1 MDNNQTSSAIKEQDF
16 LNNNLGLIEKIW
28 HFHQLDAERLAQFT
42 AELQHFSVRL
52 PLVGSF
58 SAGKSSLINFL
69 VKDRLLAANVNPETC
84 LPAEIRY
91 AANERI
97 TLNVPGKSPAVL
109 HRSDL
114 REGNFSTM
122 PENSWLDIAAPFPSL
137 SDMEGITLVDMPGWS
152 SGNDRHSQAID
163 NYLWRSSAYCLV
175 VSVDEGGLKES
186 LKRIIEELALNKKPM
201 MLVITKADK
210 KPADEVANVSAH
222 IQQEVEAITGT
233 PLLSVSIA
241 RRADADNFVA
251 ALQKLAPLNA
261 QLFHQRVGMAGQS
274 LLSDLLHHLDKLR
287 NSNNFTLDEIKDQRE
302 KVIQEQQALN
312 QELVQTEQ
320 QLRGEMNN
328 VERYI
333 EQEFENRLKNQLES
347 LTSEVLNGG
356 DIKGSVGTA
365 LRMAYTSGV
374 ENRLKPLI
382 KRKLAHF
389 EKLSA
394 ESLSG
399 VNINHSFALNNDNS
413 SLVNSILTQFLPILL
428 NVLAKT
434 PWLAPV
440 AVILKTLISSIF
452 NKIEQDMA
460 REQQHE
466 RARHYV
472 LHDLIPD
479 CMAKVR
485 PHISNTLLKTTDDIM
500 QSIREE
506 IDSKVA
512 AYQFSLRQLEQQLA
526 AEEAADNDNRARIQ
540 REYDA
545 ISTLQRELK
554 EYADA

>member
-1 MDNNQTSSAIKEQDF
+1 MDNNQKSLVIKEQDF
-16 LNNNLGLIEKIW
+16 LNKNLGFIKKIW
-28 HFHQLDAERLAQFT
+28 HAHQLEAERLTQFA

-69 VKDRLLAANVNPETC
+69 IKDRLLAANVNPETC
-84 LPAEIRY
+84 LPAEIHY
-91 AANERI
+91 SANECI
-97 TLNVPGKSPAVL
+97 TLNVPGKPSTEL
-109 HRSDL
+109 NRSDL
-114 REGNFSTM
+114 RERDFSTM
-122 PENSWLDIAAPFPSL
+122 PDNSWLDIAAPFSAL
-137 SDMEGITLVDMPGWS
+137 SDLEGVTLVDMPGWS

-210 KPADEVANVSAH
+210 KPADEVNNVSAH
-222 IQQEVEAITGT
+222 IQQEIEAITGT
-233 PLLSVSIA
+233 PLLSVSITS
-241 RRADADNFVA
+241 RADTANFVA
-251 ALQKLAPLNA
+251 ALQTLAPLNA
-261 QLFHQRVGMAGQS
+261 QFFHQRVGLAGES

-287 NSNNFTLDEIKDQRE
+287 NTNNFTLDEIRDQRE
-302 KVIQEQQALN
+302 QVIQEQRLLN
-312 QELVQTEQ
+312 QEIVQTEQ
-320 QLRGEMNN
+320 QLHSEMTS
-328 VERYI
+328 VESYI
-333 EQEFENRLKNQLES
+333 QQEFESRLKNQLES
-347 LTSEVLNGG
+347 LTNEVLNGG
-356 DIKGSVGTA
+356 DISGSVGTA

-382 KRKLAHF
+382 KRKLTHF

-399 VNINHSFALNNDNS
+399 VNINHSFALNNDSS
-413 SLVNSILTQFLPILL
+413 SLVNSILTHFLPILL

-440 AVILKTLISSIF
+440 AMILKALIGPIF
-452 NKIEQDMA
+452 NKVEQDMA

-472 LHDLIPD
+472 LQDLIPD
-479 CMAKVR
+479 CMVKVR
-485 PHISNTLLKTTDDIM
+485 PHISKTLQKTTDDIM
-500 QSIREE
+500 HSIREE
-506 IDSKVA
+506 IDRKVA

-526 AEEAADNDNRARIQ
+526 TEEAADNDHKARIQ
-540 REYDA
+540 QEYDA
-545 ISTLQRELK
+545 INTLLKELK
-554 EYADA
+554 AYANA

>member
-1 MDNNQTSSAIKEQDF
+1 MDNKQLVIKEQDF
-16 LNNNLGLIEKIW
+16 LHNNLGLIEKIW
-28 HFHQLDAERLAQFT
+28 HSHQLNADRLIQFT

-84 LPAEIRY
+84 LPAEIHY
-91 AANERI
+91 SANERI
-97 TLNVPGKSPAVL
+97 TLNVPGESPAVL

-114 REGNFSTM
+114 RERNFSTM
-122 PENSWLDIAAPFPSL
+122 PENSWLDIAAPFSAL
-137 SDMEGITLVDMPGWS
+137 RDMEGITLVDMPGWS

-186 LKRIIEELALNKKPM
+186 LKRIIEEIALNKKPM

-210 KPADEVANVSAH
+210 KPAEEVANVSTH
-222 IQQEVEAITGT
+222 IQQEIEAITGT

-241 RRADADNFVA
+241 RRADAENFVT

-261 QLFHQRVGMAGQS
+261 QFFHQRVGLAGQS

-287 NSNNFTLDEIKDQRE
+287 NINNFTLDEIRDQRE
-302 KVIQEQQALN
+302 QVIQEQQALN
-312 QELVQTEQ
+312 QEILQTEQ
-320 QLRGEMNN
+320 QLRGEMNS
-328 VERYI
+328 VESYI
-333 EQEFENRLKNQLES
+333 QQEFESRLKNQLES

-365 LRMAYTSGV
+365 LRMAYTTGV

-382 KRKLAHF
+382 KRKLTHF

-399 VNINHSFALNNDNS
+399 VNISHSFALNNDSS
-413 SLVNSILTQFLPILL
+413 SLVNSIFTHFLPILL
-428 NVLAKT
+428 DVLAKT

-440 AVILKTLISSIF
+440 AVIVKTLISSIF
-452 NKIEQDMA
+452 NKVEQDMA

-485 PHISNTLLKTTDDIM
+485 PHISKTLQKTTDDIM
-500 QSIREE
+500 HSIREE
-506 IDSKVA
+506 IDRKVA
-512 AYQFSLRQLEQQLA
+512 AHQLSLRQLEQQLA
-526 AEEAADNDNRARIQ
+526 AEEAADNDKKARIQ
-540 REYDA
+540 QEYA
-545 ISTLQRELK
+545 AVNALLQQLK
-554 EYADA
+554 EYGNA